1 MHVCTSGGAEDN
13 PQRTLKEQNIFAV
26 LKQLGFSSDLYAM
39 QSEMWFYS
47 NTMADNIAYR
57 EQIGAEPR
65 NRGKPVDDMLL
76 VDEMQQ
82 SLGRNPDGKHLIIL
96 HTKGSHFNYTQR
108 YPRSFAQWK
117 PECIGVDSGCT
128 KAQMINSYDN
138 SVTYVDHF
146 ISSVIDQVRDKK
158 RLCSTQLTTVSQ
170 LMNAS
175 TCTARRVNW
184 HRRSSSACR

>member
-1 MHVCTSGGAEDN
+1 
-13 PQRTLKEQNIFAV
+13 
-26 LKQLGFSSDLYAM
+26 
-39 QSEMWFYS
+39 
-47 NTMADNIAYR
+47 
-57 EQIGAEPR
+57 
-65 NRGKPVDDMLL
+65 MLL

-146 ISSVIDQVRDKK
+146 ISSVIDQVRRSEEHTSELQSRFDLVCRLLLEKK
-158 RLCSTQLTTVSQ
+158 NNKEHRPGYRKPRPRHTQQ
-170 LMNAS
+170 HK
-175 TCTARRVNW
+175 
-184 HRRSSSACR
+184 HRQN

>member
-1 MHVCTSGGAEDN
+1 
-13 PQRTLKEQNIFAV
+13 
-26 LKQLGFSSDLYAM
+26 
-39 QSEMWFYS
+39 

-138 SVTYVDHF
+138 S
-146 ISSVIDQVRDKK
+146 
-158 RLCSTQLTTVSQ
+158 
-170 LMNAS
+170 
-175 TCTARRVNW
+175 
-184 HRRSSSACR
+184 

>member
-1 MHVCTSGGAEDN
+1 M
-13 PQRTLKEQNIFAV
+13 
-26 LKQLGFSSDLYAM
+26 
-39 QSEMWFYS
+39 
-47 NTMADNIAYR
+47 
-57 EQIGAEPR
+57 
-65 NRGKPVDDMLL
+65 
-76 VDEMQQ
+76 
-82 SLGRNPDGKHLIIL
+82 

-146 ISSVIDQVRDKK
+146 ISSVIDQVRDRK

-184 HRRSSSACR
+184 HGRRTCRVPMMVWMSDKYLENPANAQAFAQLKKEADMKVPRRHVELCPIPSWVVLAILHRMVRITKTTTGVTSAGKRGSG

>member
-1 MHVCTSGGAEDN
+1 MIHIGHRVVIGVDHLRFGTAAIN
-13 PQRTLKEQNIFAV
+13 TNT
-26 LKQLGFSSDLYAM
+26 FSSDLYAM

-128 KAQMINSYDN
+128 KA
-138 SVTYVDHF
+138 
-146 ISSVIDQVRDKK
+146 
-158 RLCSTQLTTVSQ
+158 
-170 LMNAS
+170 
-175 TCTARRVNW
+175 
-184 HRRSSSACR
+184 